1 MGLTADITRS
11 CKDFMGGVE
20 TLYVTDWVKYNRTQV
35 VLTGQTVTTY
45 PDVVLYK
52 IEAENISFTETSS
65 FDGGSEK
72 WEQSINFDLP
82 KSQVSNELY
91 KLLKQDFRVFYVDR
105 IGNIRVCGLWNG
117 LTGQI
122 TGETGADKAGLNGYR
137 FSANGT
143 EDNQAYYINAITE
156 VEAFNAIFQDGNNII
171 FQDGNNKIY
180 N

>member
-117 LTGQI
+117 R
-122 TGETGADKAGLNGYR
+122 LNGYR